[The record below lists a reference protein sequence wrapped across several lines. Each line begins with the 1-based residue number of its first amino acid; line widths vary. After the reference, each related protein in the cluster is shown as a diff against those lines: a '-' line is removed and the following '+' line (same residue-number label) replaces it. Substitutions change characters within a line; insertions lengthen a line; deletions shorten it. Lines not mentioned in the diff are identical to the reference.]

1 MTRRPTRCR
10 ANLVPGSRGTGR
22 RDVLHQRNLA
32 YGPAGR
38 ENLLDVYRPRRSA
51 TYSACLVY
59 FHGGGYRSGNKN
71 REARALLYRLA
82 SQGWWCA
89 SANYRRGRG
98 RRWPDQL
105 IDAQRAIAWAL
116 AAATGHGEAAPAVFV
131 AGSSAGAHLAAM
143 AALTSPAGAGQPDTP
158 LAGAICLYGF
168 YDTPTWIDREP
179 SAPSAPID
187 LIGAG
192 AVPFFIAHGALDS
205 YVPVVGPRRFAERL
219 RLVSQQPVVY
229 AELPGGQHTFD
240 LYHSMRFE
248 AVIDGIEAFTAWVR
262 SARPPSPA
270 DGPGAREPA
279 MGRPPHPRQ
288 RGAR

>member
-1 MTRRPTRCR
+1 
-10 ANLVPGSRGTGR
+10 
-22 RDVLHQRNLA
+22 
-32 YGPAGR
+32 
-38 ENLLDVYRPRRSA
+38 
-51 TYSACLVY
+51 
-59 FHGGGYRSGNKN
+59 
-71 REARALLYRLA
+71 LLYRLA
-82 SQGWWCA
+82 SQGWLCV

-116 AAATGHGEAAPAVFV
+116 AATAGHGEAAPALFV

-143 AALTSPAGAGQPDTP
+143 AALTSPARAGQADTR

-179 SAPSAPID
+179 SAPSAPIH
-187 LIGAG
+187 LIEPD

-205 YVPVVGPRRFAERL
+205 FVPVAGARRFAERL
-219 RLVSQQPVVY
+219 RLVSRQPMVY

-248 AVIDGIEAFTAWVR
+248 AVIDGIEAFTGWVR
-262 SARPPSPA
+262 SACPPSPA
-270 DGPGAREPA
+270 DVPGTCGPAAAP
-279 MGRPPHPRQ
+279 RPQPRQ
-288 RGAR
+288 QRAR